1 MWFLIVI
8 ILSQPYTVIGVEVLG
23 KYCIMDVCEKEK
35 TRALEIGLPHAHS
48 AIACLYLDY
57 SPVSD

>member
-1 MWFLIVI
+1 
-8 ILSQPYTVIGVEVLG
+8 PYTPSGIEVLG

-35 TRALEIGLPHAHS
+35 TRALEIGLPHTHS

-57 SPVSD
+57 SPVDR